1 MGNFL
6 NLVFD
11 VWDGDNNPVPNLSHL
26 NIKLEGEY
34 IQIPHLLVNL
44 PNPLVT
50 VRKCNLNDVN
60 SDGRFFYVINHL
72 CAYENLF
79 NENGWQIPQHIENC
93 VRDKNLNIIFFNEHE
108 SFKSIEVT
116 LRNLTTLLRKKDL
129 NPKQFH
135 IISNNSLLKETKIKI
150 NTEINVSKINY
161 LLECISRDNEVKIT
175 EDDIVDDKKF
185 IFLCHNR
192 RPKTHRTD
200 FLILLNRSGLL
211 DSEIVDWSLTY
222 GLLNDYI
229 FDTKNFS
236 SIEYSE
242 DDFDFLSYPK
252 LSFYESNK
260 DWFSDINKYSAWKHL
275 DLTTFQQSYFNIV
288 TESHFDIDDVHMSE
302 KTFKPFYYFQLPLFL
317 ASYRHVEL
325 LKQEHD
331 LFLFDDL
338 IDHSYDKERDYK
350 KRLNMVI
357 SEIIR
362 LSKMKDE
369 IKRYYVENKS
379 KLISNHNYIANYHTK
394 NYTNKVFGDLTLSL
408 KLI

>member
-11 VWDGDNNPVPNLSHL
+11 VWDNNNNPVPNLNHL

-50 VRKCNLNDVN
+50 TRKCNLNDIN
-60 SDGRFFYVINHL
+60 GSGRFFYVINHL

-79 NENGWQIPQHIENC
+79 NEDEWVIPQHIEDC
-93 VRDKNLNIIFFNEHE
+93 VRNKNLNIIFLNEHE

-116 LRNLTTLLRKKDL
+116 LRNLTTLLRKKNL
-129 NPKQFH
+129 NPKQFY
-135 IISNNSLLKETKIKI
+135 IISNNSLLTETKLSVGGG
-150 NTEINVSKINY
+150 INVSKINY
-161 LLECISRDNEVKIT
+161 LLECISRDNEIKIS
-175 EDDIVDDKKF
+175 EDEIVDDKKF

-200 FLILLNRSGLL
+200 FLILLKRSGLL
-211 DSEIVDWSLTY
+211 DSEIIDWSLTY

-236 SIEYSE
+236 SIEYTE
-242 DDFDFLSYPK
+242 DDFDFLTYPK

-260 DWFSDINKYSAWKHL
+260 DWFSNINNYSAWKHL

-302 KTFKPFYYFQLPLFL
+302 KTFKPFYYFQLPIFL

-325 LKQEHD
+325 LKKEHG
-331 LFLFDDL
+331 LYLFDDL
-338 IDHSYDKERDYK
+338 IDHSYDNERDYK
-350 KRLNMVI
+350 KRLNMVV
-357 SEIIR
+357 SEIVR

-369 IKRYYVENKS
+369 IRRYYVENRD
-379 KLISNHNYIANYHTK
+379 KLILNHKYIADYHTK
-394 NYTNKVFGDLTLSL
+394 NYTNKVFRELTI